1 MKKVLALMMSFLLL
15 AGSLNLSVAETAGNT
30 GADTAEQGDTES
42 PYGKPIGYIRVTVGY
57 QVGWLP
63 VPEKGEY
70 SYPLEQVIPDGTHTL
85 NVIHVSSEG
94 VYMESSTCENQ
105 DCVEQGLVTFD
116 NLSTR
121 ILGRFIICLPNFV
134 SLELFTL
141 EEAAAILAA
150 GQEP

>member
-1 MKKVLALMMSFLLL
+1 MKRFLALMIGLLLL
-15 AGSLNLSVAETAGNT
+15 AGGLSFSSAEPADDPGTAESSETA
-30 GADTAEQGDTES
+30 S
-42 PYGKPIGYIRVTVGY
+42 PFGKAIGYIRVTVGS
-57 QVGWLP
+57 QTGWLP

-70 SYPLEQVIPDGTHTL
+70 SYPLEQVLPDGSHTL

-121 ILGRFIICLPNFV
+121 ILGRFIICLPNCV
-134 SLELFTL
+134 MLELFTL
-141 EEAAAILAA
+141 EEVAAILAA

>member
-1 MKKVLALMMSFLLL
+1 MKRILALMIGLLLL
-15 AGSLNLSVAETAGNT
+15 AGSLSFSSAEPADDPGTAEAN
-30 GADTAEQGDTES
+30 DTAS
-42 PYGKPIGYIRVTVGY
+42 PYGKAIGYIRVTVGL
-57 QVGWLP
+57 QTGWLP

-70 SYPLEQVIPDGTHTL
+70 SYPLEQVLPDGSHTL

-121 ILGRFIICLPNFV
+121 ILGLFIICLPNCV
-134 SLELFTL
+134 MLELFTL
-141 EEAAAILAA
+141 EEVAAILAA